1 MIIQISQFILG
12 LSLLVVLHELGHFIP
27 AIAFRTRV
35 EKFYLFFNPWFSL
48 FKTNIR
54 GTEVGIGWLPLG
66 GYVKIAGM
74 VDESMDTDGLKEEP
88 KPYEYR
94 SKKPWQ
100 RLIIIMGG
108 VTVNFLVAV
117 IIYAG
122 MGSYYGEKYVDTADL
137 KGGVWA
143 TEVAQ
148 IMGIK
153 SGDVPVAVGGR
164 EIARFDEVSVEMLLN
179 AGSNLTVLRE
189 GERVDLPITS
199 EFIAKA
205 IAEKAPWMFPRVP
218 YVVKEFAPGSPAEKS
233 GMQKG
238 DALVALNGEELV
250 YFDEYLDRIPNL
262 SGTEVTVTVERGGQR
277 LDLPLRVSDEGKMG
291 VYYQD
296 NLAAFF
302 PVKTEQHGGF
312 EALTYGWSRAV
323 STLSSYARQI
333 KLIFQPETGAY
344 KEAGGFLT
352 ILKQYPSTWD
362 WEHFWGFTAFLS
374 LALAFL
380 NALPIPALDGGHA
393 VFAIIEW
400 VTGRAP
406 STRVMEVAQM
416 IGFFLL
422 LTLIVLA
429 NGNDLLKALGL

>member
-1 MIIQISQFILG
+1 MLIQISQFILG

-27 AIAFRTRV
+27 AVAFRTRV

-74 VDESMDTDGLKEEP
+74 VDESMDTEGLAEEP

-100 RLIIIMGG
+100 RLIIILGG
-108 VTVNFLVAV
+108 VTVNFIVAV
-117 IIYAG
+117 AIYAG
-122 MGSYYGEKYVDTADL
+122 MGAYYGEKYVDTADL

-143 TEVAQ
+143 TPVAQ
-148 IMGIK
+148 SMGMK
-153 SGDVPVAVGGR
+153 SGDVPVAVNGR
-164 EIARFDEVSVEMLLN
+164 EIARFDEVSVEMLL
-179 AGSNLTVLRE
+179 GSGSSLTVLRD
-189 GERVDLPITS
+189 GERVDLPITQA
-199 EFIAKA
+199 FVAKA
-205 IAEKAPWMFPRVP
+205 IEEKTPWMFPRVP
-218 YVVKEFAPGSPAEKS
+218 YVVKEFAAGSPAEKA
-233 GMQKG
+233 GMAKG
-238 DALVALNGEELV
+238 DALVALNGESLT
-250 YFDEYLDRIPNL
+250 YFDEYLERIPDL
-262 SGTEVTVTVERGGQR
+262 AGQAVTITVDRAGERV
-277 LDLPLRVSDEGKMG
+277 DLPVTVSDEGKIG

-296 NLAAFF
+296 NLAEFF
-302 PVKTEQHGGF
+302 PVKTDTHSGLS
-312 EALTYGWSRAV
+312 AIPYGWNRAV

-333 KLIFQPETGAY
+333 KLMFQPETGAY

-380 NALPIPALDGGHA
+380 NVLPIPALDGGHA

-406 STRVMEVAQM
+406 STRVMEGAQM

-422 LTLIVLA
+422 LALFVLV
-429 NGNDLLKALGL
+429 NGNDLFKALGL

>member
-1 MIIQISQFILG
+1 MLIQISQFILG

-27 AIAFRTRV
+27 AVAFRTRV

-74 VDESMDTDGLKEEP
+74 VDESMDTEGLAEEP

-100 RLIIIMGG
+100 RLIIILGG
-108 VTVNFLVAV
+108 VTVNFIVAV
-117 IIYAG
+117 VIYAG
-122 MGSYYGEKYVDTADL
+122 MGAYYGEKYVDTADL

-148 IMGIK
+148 SMGMK

-164 EIARFDEVSVEMLLN
+164 EIARFDEVSVEMLL
-179 AGSNLTVLRE
+179 GSGSSLTVLRD
-189 GERVDLPITS
+189 GERVDLPITQA
-199 EFIAKA
+199 FVAKA
-205 IAEKAPWMFPRVP
+205 IEEKAPWMFPRVP
-218 YVVKEFAPGSPAEKS
+218 YVVKEFAAGSPAEDA
-233 GMQKG
+233 GMAKG
-238 DALVALNGEELV
+238 DALVALNGESLT
-250 YFDEYLDRIPNL
+250 YFDEYLERIPGL
-262 SGTEVTVTVERGGQR
+262 AGQEVTITVDRAGER
-277 LDLPLRVSDEGKMG
+277 LDLPVTVSDEGKIG

-302 PVKTEQHGGF
+302 PVKTETHSGVS
-312 EALTYGWSRAV
+312 ALPYGWSRAV

-333 KLIFQPETGAY
+333 KLMFQPETGAY

-380 NALPIPALDGGHA
+380 NVLPIPALDGGHA

-422 LTLIVLA
+422 LALFVLA
-429 NGNDLLKALGL
+429 NGNDLFKALGL